1 MSDVKKIHKAN
12 EFDPSKYS
20 HTDIFPAF
28 GYLLIAYYRPLYQKL
43 IVETVKGRTEHTTL
57 FKFKRTESEKSSGKR
72 EIETVLYAQ
81 VYVSKNSYRIV
92 VRSFVNGKEMSS
104 ERSPTFKSYSE
115 LNAHVFHFVTHG
127 RYVKKA
133 KEEPKRKLRV
143 IKDAK
148 TKRRIW
154 KR

>member
-1 MSDVKKIHKAN
+1 MKKIHKAN
-12 EFDPSKYS
+12 EFEPYKYS

-43 IVETVKGRTEHTTL
+43 IVEATKGRTEHTTL
-57 FKFKRTESEKSSGKR
+57 FKFKRTELEKSSGKR

-92 VRSFVNGKEMSS
+92 IRSFVNGKEKSV

-115 LNAHVFHFVTHG
+115 LNAYIFHFVTQG
-127 RYVKKA
+127 RYAKKA
-133 KEEPKRKLRV
+133 KEEQPKRKLKV
-143 IKDAK
+143 IKAGK
-148 TKRRIW
+148 RIW